1 MNITIPFTKD
11 IKFNSNIAEVSSISL
26 EHEYTV
32 NEHELLGNFVVTG
45 EYKTHEVSVNKEAF
59 EYVLPF
65 QVELTNERIDRDSID
80 FSIEDFTYEIIDNDI
95 LRVNIEYKVNAME
108 LTEDREEIVIEPE
121 ELILEPQEQEIE
133 EEEREVIEDEK
144 DVVMNSIV
152 EENNYVTYNI
162 HILKDN
168 ENIDMVCNMYK
179 APRELVEEYNDINN
193 LNTGDK
199 IIIPQIDE

>member
-1 MNITIPFTKD
+1 MNITIPFAKD

-26 EHEYTV
+26 EHDYTV

-95 LRVNIEYKVNAME
+95 LRVNIEYKVNALE
-108 LTEDREEIVIEPE
+108 LAEDREEIVIEPE

-133 EEEREVIEDEK
+133 EEEREVIEDKK
-144 DVVMNSIV
+144 DVVMNSII
-152 EENNYVTYNI
+152 EDNNYVTYNI
-162 HILKDN
+162 HILKEN

-179 APRELVEEYNDINN
+179 APKELVEEYNDINN
-193 LNTGDK
+193 IKTGDK

>member
-1 MNITIPFTKD
+1 MNITIPFAKD

-26 EHEYTV
+26 EHDYTV

-80 FSIEDFTYEIIDNDI
+80 FLIENFTYEIIDNDI

-179 APRELVEEYNDINN
+179 APKELVEEYNDINN
-193 LNTGDK
+193 LNIGDK

>member
-26 EHEYTV
+26 EHDYTV

-80 FSIEDFTYEIIDNDI
+80 FLIEDFTYEIIDNNI
-95 LRVNIEYKVNAME
+95 LRVNIEYKVNALE
-108 LTEDREEIVIEPE
+108 LAEDREEIVIEPE
-121 ELILEPQEQEIE
+121 ALVLEDQEEVSE
-133 EEEREVIEDEK
+133 GERIDEIEDEK
-144 DVVMNSIV
+144 SIVMNSII

-179 APRELVEEYNDINN
+179 APKELVEEYNDINN
-193 LNTGDK
+193 IKTGDK